1 MEEKK
6 SAEANLEK
14 RKSALLTLGL
24 VAGLAFTLVSF
35 QWRWYDIQVEGLG
48 EYMGDNLEDE
58 IIPVSIQVQPPPPP
72 PPKQEQVV
80 MEIIEDES
88 EEEETVDV
96 SDTEVD
102 EETEV
107 EFIEEEEEEVVE
119 EEIFTIVETM
129 PSFPGGE
136 KAMFEYLGKNTK
148 YPTLAKESGIQG
160 MVVLTF
166 VVEKNGE
173 ITDVKVLRG
182 IGGGC
187 DEEAIRVVKN
197 MPKWSPGKQR
207 GKPVKVQYNLPYRFI
222 LQ

>member
-1 MEEKK
+1 MEAKK
-6 SAEANLEK
+6 SEEANLEK
-14 RKSALLTLGL
+14 RKSALMTLGL

-35 QWRWYDIQVEGLG
+35 QWRWYDVTVDNLG

-88 EEEETVDV
+88 EEEETVQMD
-96 SDTEVD
+96 DTEAD
-102 EETEV
+102 EDTEV

-136 KAMFEYLGKNTK
+136 AKMFEYLGKNTR

-166 VVEKNGE
+166 VVEKSGE
-173 ITDVKVLRG
+173 ISDVKVLRG

-187 DEEAIRVVKN
+187 DEEAIRVVKS
-197 MPKWSPGKQR
+197 MPKWAPGKQR

>member
-1 MEEKK
+1 MELKK
-6 SAEANLEK
+6 SSEADLER
-14 RKSALLTLGL
+14 RKSSLWILGI
-24 VAGLAFTLVSF
+24 VASLAFTLVSF
-35 QWRWYDIQVEGLG
+35 QWKWFDVTVEGMG
-48 EYMGDNLEDE
+48 EYTGDNLEDE

-72 PPKQEQVV
+72 PPKQEEVV

-88 EEEETVDV
+88 EEEETAVNEE
-96 SDTEVD
+96 TEVD

-107 EFIEEEEEEVVE
+107 EVIEEEEEEVVE

-136 KAMFEYLGKNTK
+136 KAMFEYLSKNTR

-166 VVEKNGE
+166 VVEKSGK
-173 ITDVKVLRG
+173 ISDVKVLRG

-187 DEEAIRVVKN
+187 DEEAIRVVKS
-197 MPKWSPGKQR
+197 MPGWKPGKQR